1 MSSLDFTWLAASGIL
16 IGIIIFALKV
26 SLGCGLASLSR
37 KETLCIATL
46 YLALSLIMG
55 LALGLV
61 PEGALTSVMS
71 MGVAMHMVIALLLVA
86 GGVATAREWNRH
98 GRDLSRK
105 TFWVLSVPCPACLA
119 ATFLSC
125 TALAGLLEVAGWK
138 VGVFVG
144 FVFFV
149 TIAVLSTTVGKMG
162 KAPSALG
169 TAMIF
174 VGLFYIVSVLLI
186 PAYLKTQSIPFSP
199 VAIQAADLLTPY
211 FFILGLVA
219 LGFVGKRMGVSL

>member
-1 MSSLDFTWLAASGIL
+1 M
-16 IGIIIFALKV
+16 GIIIFALKV

-46 YLALSLIMG
+46 YLALSLVMG
-55 LALGLV
+55 LVVGLM
-61 PEGALTSVMS
+61 PEGATSSIMN

-86 GGVATAREWNRH
+86 MGVVTAREWNRH

-125 TALAGLLEVAGWK
+125 SALAGLLEVAGWK
-138 VGVFVG
+138 VGSVVG
-144 FVFFV
+144 LIFFV
-149 TIAVLSTTVGKMG
+149 SIAIMSTTVGKVV

-169 TAMIF
+169 NVMIF
-174 VGLFYIVSVLLI
+174 VGLFYILSMLLI
-186 PAYLKTQSIPFSP
+186 PAYLKTQSTPFAPVTIPAS
-199 VAIQAADLLTPY
+199 DLVTSYL
-211 FFILGLVA
+211 FILALVV
-219 LGFVGKRMGVSL
+219 LGFVGRRMGVSL

>member
-1 MSSLDFTWLAASGIL
+1 MDYPWLAASGVL
-16 IGIIIFALKV
+16 MGIIVFALKV

-138 VGVFVG
+138 VGAVVG

-174 VGLFYIVSVLLI
+174 VGLFYIFSVLLI
-186 PAYLKTQSIPFSP
+186 PAYLKAASTPFVPIPIPAS
-199 VAIQAADLLTPY
+199 DLIPSYL
-211 FFILGLVA
+211 FILGLVG
-219 LGFVGKRMGVSL
+219 LGFVGRRMGVFR

>member
-1 MSSLDFTWLAASGIL
+1 M
-16 IGIIIFALKV
+16 GIIVFALKV

-71 MGVAMHMVIALLLVA
+71 MGVAMHLVIALLLVA

-138 VGVFVG
+138 VGAVVG

-174 VGLFYIVSVLLI
+174 VGLFYIFSVLLI
-186 PAYLKTQSIPFSP
+186 PAYLKAASTPFVPIPIPAS
-199 VAIQAADLLTPY
+199 DLIPSYL
-211 FFILGLVA
+211 FILGLVG
-219 LGFVGKRMGVSL
+219 LGFVGRRMGVFR

>member
-1 MSSLDFTWLAASGIL
+1 MDFTWLAASGVL
-16 IGIIIFALKV
+16 IGIMIFALKV

-174 VGLFYIVSVLLI
+174 VGLFYIFSVLLI
-186 PAYLKTQSIPFSP
+186 PAYLKAASTPFVPIPIPAS
-199 VAIQAADLLTPY
+199 DLIPSYL
-211 FFILGLVA
+211 FILGLVG
-219 LGFVGKRMGVSL
+219 LGFVGRRMGVFR

>member
-1 MSSLDFTWLAASGIL
+1 VTSLDFTWLAASGVL

-37 KETLCIATL
+37 KETLWIATS

-61 PEGALTSVMS
+61 PEGATRSVMS
-71 MGVAMHMVIALLLVA
+71 MGVAMHMAIALLLVA

-105 TFWVLSVPCPACLA
+105 TFWILSVPCPACLA

-125 TALAGLLEVAGWK
+125 AALAGLLEVAGWK
-138 VGVFVG
+138 VGAIVG
-144 FVFFV
+144 FIFFASIV
-149 TIAVLSTTVGKMG
+149 VLSTTVGKMG

-169 TAMIF
+169 NAMIF
-174 VGLFYIVSVLLI
+174 VGLFYILSMLLI
-186 PAYLKTQSIPFSP
+186 PAYLKTQSIPFVP
-199 VAIQAADLLTPY
+199 VTIPASELFTSY
-211 FFILGLVA
+211 FFILGLVV
-219 LGFVGKRMGVSL
+219 LGFVGRKMGVFL

>member
-1 MSSLDFTWLAASGIL
+1 MDFTWLAASGIL
-16 IGIIIFALKV
+16 IGIIVFALKV

-37 KETLCIATL
+37 KETLCIATS
-46 YLALSLIMG
+46 YLALSLVMS
-55 LALGLV
+55 LALGLI
-61 PEGALTSVMS
+61 PEGAFTSVMS
-71 MGVAMHMVIALLLVA
+71 MGVAMHLGIALLLVA

-144 FVFFV
+144 LVFFV

-162 KAPSALG
+162 KTPSALG
-169 TAMIF
+169 NAMIF
-174 VGLFYIVSVLLI
+174 VGLFYLLSILLI
-186 PAYLKTQSIPFSP
+186 PAYLKAASTPFVPIAIPAS
-199 VAIQAADLLTPY
+199 DLITSY
-211 FFILGLVA
+211 IFILGLVG
-219 LGFVGKRMGVSL
+219 LGFVGRRMGVLR

>member
-1 MSSLDFTWLAASGIL
+1 M
-16 IGIIIFALKV
+16 GIIVFALKV

-174 VGLFYIVSVLLI
+174 VGLFYIFSVLLI
-186 PAYLKTQSIPFSP
+186 PAYLKAASTPFVPIPIPAS
-199 VAIQAADLLTPY
+199 DLIPSYL
-211 FFILGLVA
+211 FILGLVG
-219 LGFVGKRMGVSL
+219 LGFVGRRMGVFR

>member
-1 MSSLDFTWLAASGIL
+1 MDFTWLAASGVL

-37 KETLCIATL
+37 KETFSLATV

-55 LALGLV
+55 IAVGLI
-61 PEGALTSVMS
+61 PEGALSSVMN

-86 GGVATAREWNRH
+86 MGVATAREWNRLD
-98 GRDLSRK
+98 RDLSRK

-125 TALAGLLEVAGWK
+125 SVLAGLLEVAGWK
-138 VGVFVG
+138 VGAIVG
-144 FVFFV
+144 LIFFIS
-149 TIAVLSTTVGKMG
+149 IAVLSTTVGKMG

-169 TAMIF
+169 NVMIF
-174 VGLFYIVSVLLI
+174 VGLFYILSMLLI
-186 PAYLKTQSIPFSP
+186 PAYLKTQSTPFAPITIPAS
-199 VAIQAADLLTPY
+199 DLFTSYL
-211 FFILGLVA
+211 FILGLVV
-219 LGFVGKRMGVSL
+219 LGFVGRRIGVFL

>member
-1 MSSLDFTWLAASGIL
+1 LDFTWLAASGVL

-46 YLALSLIMG
+46 YLILSLVMG
-55 LALGLV
+55 LVVGLI
-61 PEGALTSVMS
+61 PEGSLASVMS
-71 MGVAMHMVIALLLVA
+71 MGVAMHMAIALLLV
-86 GGVATAREWNRH
+86 GMGVATAREWNRH

-125 TALAGLLEVAGWK
+125 TALAGLLEVTGWK
-138 VGVFVG
+138 VGVVVG

-149 TIAVLSTTVGKMG
+149 SIAVLSTTVGNMG
-162 KAPSALG
+162 KTPSSLG
-169 TAMIF
+169 NAMIF
-174 VGLFYIVSVLLI
+174 VGLFYIFSILLI
-186 PAYLKTQSIPFSP
+186 PAYLKAQSTPFVP
-199 VAIQAADLLTPY
+199 VAVQAADLVTPY
-211 FFILGLVA
+211 LFILGLVA
-219 LGFVGKRMGVSL
+219 LGFVGRRMGVFL

>member
-1 MSSLDFTWLAASGIL
+1 M

-174 VGLFYIVSVLLI
+174 VGLFYIFSVLLI
-186 PAYLKTQSIPFSP
+186 PAYLKAASTPFVPIPIPAS
-199 VAIQAADLLTPY
+199 DLIPSYL
-211 FFILGLVA
+211 FILGLVG
-219 LGFVGKRMGVSL
+219 LGFVGRRMGVFR

>member
-16 IGIIIFALKV
+16 IGIIVFALKV

-55 LALGLV
+55 FAVGLI
-61 PEGALTSVMS
+61 PESATSSVMN

-86 GGVATAREWNRH
+86 MGVVTAREWNRH

-125 TALAGLLEVAGWK
+125 SALAGLLEVAGWK
-138 VGVFVG
+138 VGAIVG
-144 FVFFV
+144 LIFFAS
-149 TIAVLSTTVGKMG
+149 IAVLSTTVGKVG

-169 TAMIF
+169 NVMIF
-174 VGLFYIVSVLLI
+174 VGLFYILSMLLI
-186 PAYLKTQSIPFSP
+186 PAYLKTQSTPFAPITIPAS
-199 VAIQAADLLTPY
+199 DLVTSYL
-211 FFILGLVA
+211 FILELVV
-219 LGFVGKRMGVSL
+219 LGFFGRRMGVSL

>member
-1 MSSLDFTWLAASGIL
+1 MDFTWLAASGIL

-86 GGVATAREWNRH
+86 GGIATAREWNRH

-138 VGVFVG
+138 VGAVVG

-186 PAYLKTQSIPFSP
+186 PAYLKAASTPFVPIPIPAS
-199 VAIQAADLLTPY
+199 DLIPSYL
-211 FFILGLVA
+211 FILGLVG
-219 LGFVGKRMGVSL
+219 LGFVGRRMGVFR

>member
-1 MSSLDFTWLAASGIL
+1 LDYPWLAASGVL
-16 IGIIIFALKV
+16 MGIIVFALKV

-174 VGLFYIVSVLLI
+174 VGLFYIFSVLLI
-186 PAYLKTQSIPFSP
+186 PAYLKAASTPFVPIPIPAS
-199 VAIQAADLLTPY
+199 DLIPSYL
-211 FFILGLVA
+211 FILGLVG
-219 LGFVGKRMGVSL
+219 LGFVGRRMGVFR